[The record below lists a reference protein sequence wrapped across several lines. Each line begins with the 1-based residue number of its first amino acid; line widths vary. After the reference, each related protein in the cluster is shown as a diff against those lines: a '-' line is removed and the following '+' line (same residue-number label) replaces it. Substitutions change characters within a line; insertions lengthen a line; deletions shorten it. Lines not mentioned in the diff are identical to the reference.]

1 MHFCDINIICTCIAF
16 YRCIDRS
23 AGYLSMCPQRCCRI
37 IQATAILHNMC
48 VAARLPD
55 IEAAYIEDE
64 LEQEVAR
71 DNDQGGMATRMNLIR
86 SRFA

>member
-1 MHFCDINIICTCIAF
+1 
-16 YRCIDRS
+16 
-23 AGYLSMCPQRCCRI
+23 
-37 IQATAILHNMC
+37 MC